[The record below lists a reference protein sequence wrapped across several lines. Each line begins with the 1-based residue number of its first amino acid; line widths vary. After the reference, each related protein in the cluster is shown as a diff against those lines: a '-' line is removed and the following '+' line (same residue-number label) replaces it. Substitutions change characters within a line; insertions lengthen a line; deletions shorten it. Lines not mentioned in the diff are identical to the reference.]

1 MKNVRFYHLDLLC
14 AVAIA
19 ISSCTRPPKANEP
32 VPAGFLPENIKT
44 VDSLVGIFMNKYYV
58 PGLSFTIARNDSI
71 KIERCYGYADKDT
84 KELVNPGSRFRI
96 ASISKPFTATAIM
109 KLVEQGKLHLPDKVF
124 GIGGILGTTYGTYP
138 YKRWVEEITVENLLE
153 HLGGGWTDVDYDKNK
168 GLYNDRDPMFL
179 HPEMNQAALISW
191 ALDNQPLKY
200 EPGTH
205 LQYSN
210 FGFCLLGR
218 VIEKVTGMKYDEYVR
233 KNALQPC
240 GITDMQIGG
249 NTLAERLPSEVH
261 YYDSHDFPYTLFD
274 GRRMDAVAGWIATPT
289 DLVKFMVRVDK
300 FPQKADILEPATL
313 DTMFS
318 PPPVSLGSTKGWTY
332 AKGWAVDKDDNYI
345 HGGAFPGQQSILE
358 RSQDGFCWAV
368 MVNTWA
374 RNGDNFQSDMNQLM
388 WHIRQAISNWPS
400 GEI

>member
-1 MKNVRFYHLDLLC
+1 MRMRGFRFNLFVSLC
-14 AVAIA
+14 GIILAINA
-19 ISSCTRPPKANEP
+19 CTQPPKANEP
-32 VPAGFLPENIKT
+32 IPVGFLPCNIRT
-44 VDSLVGIFMNKYYV
+44 VDSLVGIFINKYNV

-84 KELVNPGSRFRI
+84 KELMTPGNRFRI

-109 KLVEQGKLHLPDKVF
+109 KLVEQGKLRLQDKVF

-153 HLGGGWTDVDYDKNK
+153 HLGGGWTDADYDKNK

-205 LQYSN
+205 FQYSN

-218 VIEKVTGMKYDEYVR
+218 VIEKVTGIKYEEFVR
-233 KNALQPC
+233 KNILQPC

-249 NTLAERLPSEVH
+249 STLAERLPGEVH

-289 DLVKFMVRVDK
+289 DLVKFMMRVDR

-318 PPPVSLGSTKGWTY
+318 APALSPGY
-332 AKGWAVDKDDNYI
+332 AKGWGVNKYDNYF
-345 HGGAFPGQQSILE
+345 HGGAFPGQQSILA
-358 RSQDGFCWAV
+358 RTHDGFCWAV
-368 MVNTWA
+368 IVNTWS
-374 RNGDNFQSDMNQLM
+374 RKGDNFQSDMDQLM
-388 WHIRQAISNWPS
+388 WHIRQAISYWPN